1 MMKNK
6 MTKQEIEKK
15 IHDEV
20 MDLHVEDIINL
31 ISENRFKEAESLGKF
46 LGISKKTVTACIN
59 DFKET
64 KKLIKRCY
72 EKLEKH

>member
-1 MMKNK
+1 

-46 LGISKKTVTACIN
+46 LGISEKTVRACIN

-64 KKLIKRCY
+64 KKLINRSY
-72 EKLEKH
+72 EKLNKELRH

>member
-1 MMKNK
+1 
-6 MTKQEIEKK
+6 MTEQEIEKK
-15 IHDEV
+15 INN
-20 MDLHVEDIINL
+20 DLMNLGIEDIISL
-31 ISENRFKEAESLGKF
+31 IELNRFKEAESLGKF